1 MDIPKKM
8 GIWIT
13 QKCPLRCKFCENS
26 DDYFK
31 EGKIMSLD
39 IFKNKVNEIIEAGI
53 SCVDLTPIVG
63 EVLTIPNFGDYLDI
77 LDSYKEIKSYTFITC
92 LIGNK
97 KKYISM
103 RKNARKF
110 AENSHDIREVII
122 KHLDLYQKINK
133 F

>member
-31 EGKIMSLD
+31 GGKIMSLD

-77 LDSYKEIKSYTFITC
+77 LDSYKEIKNYTFITC

-97 KKYISM
+97 KNIDTLRNKSL
-103 RKNARKF
+103 RF
-110 AENSHDIREVII
+110 NSR
-122 KHLDLYQKINK
+122 
-133 F
+133 